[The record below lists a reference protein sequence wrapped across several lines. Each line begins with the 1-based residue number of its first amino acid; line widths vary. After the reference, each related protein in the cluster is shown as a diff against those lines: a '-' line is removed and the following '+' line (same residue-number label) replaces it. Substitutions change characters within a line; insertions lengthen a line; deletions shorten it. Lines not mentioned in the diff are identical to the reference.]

1 MDRRSFELHYF
12 KKTFIQIYHAHCTLS
27 WHFGNNRFA
36 TYNHIRLAFTICH
49 LYRQTITFA
58 STPLYTSPNI
68 ICTKQ
73 LEPQHIHAR
82 LNHSS
87 HRTPNESR
95 HGLILSDSPSCD
107 KAARESHMERVEWDT
122 GQICRISEPNFS
134 DHCQTY
140 QPRHTLQ

>member
-12 KKTFIQIYHAHCTLS
+12 KKTFIQIYHAPCTLS
-27 WHFGNNRFA
+27 WHFSNNRFA

-95 HGLILSDSPSCD
+95 HGLILTDSPSCD
-107 KAARESHMERVEWDT
+107 KAARVAHGTCRMGHWTDL
-122 GQICRISEPNFS
+122 RISEPNFS